1 MPWTRTARGLTGL
14 CLLLSLAA
22 CVTAPAP
29 AVLCEHPL
37 IDPTTQAGLIRA
49 VAAYQ
54 DALDLCNALNQGD

>member
-1 MPWTRTARGLTGL
+1 M
-14 CLLLSLAA
+14 
-22 CVTAPAP
+22 
-29 AVLCEHPL
+29 LCEHPL